1 MIFMHMADLHIG
13 KRVNEF
19 NMLED
24 QRYILK
30 QALSIAQN
38 NKVDV
43 MLLAGDIY
51 DKSLPPG
58 EAVAL
63 LDEFLT
69 DIVHNGMKAVVV
81 SGNHDSPERLAFG
94 RKLMQ
99 SEGVYVS
106 GVFNGEMNILS
117 LRDDFGLVN
126 IYMLP
131 FIKPLHVKK
140 YFPKNEIDSYTQA
153 VKTVIDNAKVEDKMR
168 NVLIAHQFVVS
179 SGVEPMRS
187 DSENISVG
195 GLDHVEASA
204 FDIFDYV
211 ALGHLHHP
219 QSIGRDAV
227 RYAGSPLKYSFSEAG
242 AKKEKSVTIIEMKD
256 KKNIKISKIP
266 LTPLRDMVEIKGPL
280 KDLLDP
286 ENHKHQG
293 LDNYIHA
300 TLTDNEEIIDAI
312 SKIRSVYPNVM
323 KIDFENS
330 RTKTVEADS
339 VAKDVTEKTSFQ
351 LFEEFYKIN
360 NNEEMEDK
368 QKELVRGLLEN
379 MGVVI

>member
-30 QALSIAQN
+30 QALSIAEN

-43 MLLAGDIY
+43 ILLAGDIY

-69 DIVHNGMKAVVV
+69 DIAHNGMKAVVV

-140 YFPKNEIDSYTQA
+140 YFPKNEIDNYTQA

-242 AKKEKSVTIIEMKD
+242 TQKEKSVTIIEMKD
-256 KKNIKISKIP
+256 KENIKISKIP
-266 LTPLRDMVEIKGPL
+266 LAPLRDMVEIKGPL

-286 ENHKHQG
+286 ENHKYQG

-312 SKIRSVYPNVM
+312 GKIRSVYPNVM

-360 NNEEMEDK
+360 NNKEMENK